1 MSEFKT
7 IGITMGDPAGIGPK
21 ICLLALRE
29 VLSGRLKRGAGFVIF
44 GNYDMLSRL
53 DRELGTGL
61 CPEKVSGSD
70 RGNIL
75 SKNGSRVMICD
86 IDSPGFSDIVPGR
99 ASAESGA
106 ASFEYIKK
114 ACSEAMEKKIDAIVT
129 APISKEAIN
138 LSGHKWP
145 GHTEMMSYLSG
156 SRNVEMAFVGDKM
169 RLVLATRHL
178 SLADSVKELTAKRV
192 RESISC
198 AAALMDSL
206 YPRSKSVRI
215 MVAGLNPHAGEKGLF
230 GKEEEAVINPAI
242 IKMRD
247 HFKSFASGR
256 KISIEG
262 PIPADTLFHA
272 ALREHKGTVIV
283 ALYHD
288 QGLIPFKLLYF
299 ESGVNVTIGL
309 PFVRTSPDHGT
320 AYDKA
325 RGGECN
331 FVSMKNAIELA
342 ASMRKVEPD
351 NLFIE

>member
-21 ICLLALRE
+21 VILPALRAII
-29 VLSGRLKRGAGFVIF
+29 SKKRRPSARFIIF
-44 GNYDMLSRL
+44 GNFDMLSRL

-61 CPEKVSGSD
+61 CLLKRSD
-70 RGNIL
+70 DDKDSFL
-75 SKNGSRVMICD
+75 KDFSSVEICD
-86 IDSPGFSDIVPGR
+86 IWSPDFKDIVPGL
-99 ASAESGA
+99 ASAASGA

-114 ACSEAMEKKIDAIVT
+114 ACAEAMEKKIDAIVT

-145 GHTEMMSYLSG
+145 GHTELLAYLSG
-156 SRNVEMAFVGDKM
+156 SRNVEMAFVGEKM

-178 SLADSVKELTAKRV
+178 SLSASIKELTRERV
-192 RESISC
+192 SESIAC
-198 AAALMDSL
+198 AASLMDSL
-206 YPRSKSVRI
+206 FPRSENIRI

-230 GKEEEAVINPAI
+230 GSEEQKIINPAI

-247 HFKSFASGR
+247 HFASLAPGR
-256 KISIEG
+256 KISVEG

-272 ALREHKGTVIV
+272 ALKNHKNTVIV
-283 ALYHD
+283 AHYHD

-299 ESGVNVTIGL
+299 ASGVNVTVGL

-325 RGGECN
+325 NGGECN
-331 FVSMKNAIELA
+331 CVSMKNAIELA
-342 ASMRKVEPD
+342 VRMKKVEPD